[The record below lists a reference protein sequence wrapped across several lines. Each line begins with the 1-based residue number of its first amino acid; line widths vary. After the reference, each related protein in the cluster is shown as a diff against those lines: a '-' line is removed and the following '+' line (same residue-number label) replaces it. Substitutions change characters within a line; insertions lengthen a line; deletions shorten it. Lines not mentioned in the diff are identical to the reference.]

1 LSEGCR
7 RLAIHGLGG
16 CGKTALALETA
27 YRTREKYPACAIFW
41 VPAISQETFE
51 QAYREMGLLLRIPGI
66 TDPNADVK
74 QLVKARLSDESFKSW
89 LMIIDN
95 ADDDSVLFESPKDRN
110 RTNRLF
116 DYIPLNRRG
125 SIIFT
130 TRTRKAAVRLAG
142 ANLLQI
148 KELNEVDAKSMLDQY
163 LHKKDL
169 LRDDSIVHDFLEL
182 LTYLPLAIVQAMAFV
197 IGNDIQLSE
206 YINIYKGSDK
216 DATDLLSKD
225 FEDMGRYPQTEN
237 PVATTWYISFNRIR
251 EQNKLAAEYLSQMA
265 FTTGEAIPVSLLRH
279 GRTQIETTEA
289 LGTLTAYAFVTER
302 QQQRSSPD
310 PPQQERMFDM
320 HQLVRLATCN
330 WLREHD
336 EWHFWTN
343 EALTRLIEIVPY
355 GDQYTWRT
363 WITYLPHAVHVVD
376 LPEVYHKENR
386 VLLLQNVGACEYAL
400 GRYTA
405 AERIERLVVE
415 RRQCMF
421 GIQHPYTL
429 WSMRSL
435 ATTLLQLYKYT
446 EAEQILR
453 ETLTLQTKL
462 LGKEHRDTLQ
472 CSQDLAEVLRQQS
485 KHLEAE
491 KILQETLTLQ
501 EKTLGKAHFDTLWS
515 SSYLELVFVDQGKYV
530 EAEMSI
536 RNTLALREMTFGKE
550 SLETLKS
557 RHYLGRVLDE
567 QKKYEE
573 AEVVYRHSATLHKKI
588 FGEEHPETL
597 KNISRLGSVLY
608 SQGKY
613 EEAEVIFREAVESS
627 ERSSGGDHF
636 DTLVYTLS
644 YATIIRYQHRY
655 DEALPFYERAFIGF
669 RKTLGIQHQQTQN
682 CLYYWDHTRLLA
694 AARLSESEKQDIIYE
709 LAQGYRSVPRNSR
722 KFVRASRP
730 RANSVHSEGPSKRER
745 VLRPRARTVVG
756 SHENWDCMNG
766 TR

>member
-1 LSEGCR
+1 
-7 RLAIHGLGG
+7 
-16 CGKTALALETA
+16 
-27 YRTREKYPACAIFW
+27 

-51 QAYREMGLLLRIPGI
+51 QAYREIGLLLRIPGI

-74 QLVKARLSDESFKSW
+74 QLVKTRLSDESFKSW

-130 TRTRKAAVRLAG
+130 TRTRKVAVRLAG
-142 ANLLQI
+142 ANLLQLN
-148 KELNEVDAKSMLDQY
+148 ELNEVDAKSMLDQY

-169 LRDDSIVHDFLEL
+169 LGGDSIVHDFLEL

-206 YINIYKGSDK
+206 YIDIYKESDRG
-216 DATDLLSKD
+216 ATDLLSKD
-225 FEDMGRYPQTEN
+225 FEDQGRYPETEN
-237 PVATTWYISFNRIR
+237 PVAITWYISFNKIR
-251 EQNKLAAEYLSQMA
+251 EQNELAAAFLSQMA
-265 FTTGEAIPVSLLRH
+265 FTTGEAVPASLLRQ
-279 GRTQIETTEA
+279 GTKLETIEA

-302 QQQRSSPD
+302 QQQRSSTD
-310 PPQQERMFDM
+310 ASQQERVFDM
-320 HQLVRLATCN
+320 HRLVRLATCN
-330 WLREHD
+330 WLRQHGG
-336 EWHFWTN
+336 WNSWAKA
-343 EALTRLIEIVPY
+343 ALTRLIEIIPY
-355 GDQYTWRT
+355 GDDKTWRT
-363 WITYLPHAVHVVD
+363 WIAYLPHAMHLVD
-376 LPEVYHKENR
+376 LPEVYHEENR
-386 VLLLQNVGACEYAL
+386 VLLLQKVGACEFTL

-415 RRQCMF
+415 RRQCMT
-421 GIQHPYTL
+421 GIEHPHTL

-453 ETLTLQTKL
+453 ETHTLQTKL
-462 LGKEHRDTLQ
+462 LGKEHRDTLKS
-472 CSQDLAEVLRQQS
+472 SQVLAEVLRQQN

-491 KILQETLTLQ
+491 KTLQETLTLQ
-501 EKTLGKAHFDTLWS
+501 EKTLGKAHFDTLRS
-515 SSYLELVFVDQGKYV
+515 SSYLGLVFIDQGKYV
-530 EAEMSI
+530 EAEASI
-536 RNTLALREMTFGKE
+536 RDTLVSQEKAFGKE
-550 SLETLKS
+550 SLETLGS

-613 EEAEVIFREAVESS
+613 EEAEVIFREAVELS

-644 YATIIRYQHRY
+644 YAIIIRYQHEY

-682 CLYYWDHTRLLA
+682 CLYCWDHTRLLA

-745 VLRPRARTVVG
+745 VLRSRARTVVG